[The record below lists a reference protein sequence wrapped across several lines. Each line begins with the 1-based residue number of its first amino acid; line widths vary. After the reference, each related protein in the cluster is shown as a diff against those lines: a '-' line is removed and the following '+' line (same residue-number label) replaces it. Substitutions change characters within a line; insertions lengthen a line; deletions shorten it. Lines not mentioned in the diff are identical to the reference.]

1 MKIKALSVG
10 LLTAVLASGMVA
22 PVFAQAGATKE
33 QAQELLQKVG
43 PEVWSA
49 RRTSEHNPQMLQ
61 AYKAG
66 EAAFFDGNYDKA
78 MKKLK
83 AAQAMTENTPN
94 NPGGGHE

>member
-10 LLTAVLASGMVA
+10 LLTAVLASGIVA

-43 PEVWSA
+43 PAVWGA
-49 RRTSEHNPQMLQ
+49 RLTSQHNAQMLQ

-66 EAAFFDGNYDKA
+66 EDAYFHGNYDKA
-78 MKKLK
+78 VKKLN
-83 AAQAMTENTPN
+83 AAQAMTENSPN
-94 NPGGGHE
+94 NPGAGHE